1 MIINNETL
9 ILKKVDLF
17 KMNEL
22 KYVKLEQKLLFNVN
36 ERRVDLFE

>member
-1 MIINNETL
+1 MIINNKL
-9 ILKKVDLF
+9 ILKEVDLF

>member
-1 MIINNETL
+1 MIINNKTL
-9 ILKKVDLF
+9 ILKEVDLF

>member
-1 MIINNETL
+1 MIINNKTL